1 MSGTAVEY
9 PRTMTRDG
17 KERPVGDA
25 AEEAEKAA
33 EGWVVVSSESLVSS
47 DYDTKPTFGDAGDDS
62 YTKRRKK

>member
-1 MSGTAVEY
+1 MSGAAVEY

-17 KERPVGDA
+17 KERPVMDA

-33 EGWVVVSSESLVSS
+33 EGWVVVS
-47 DYDTKPTFGDAGDDS
+47 DYDTKPTFGDPGDDS